1 MAALNQEGRK
11 CSARGE
17 ASRRT
22 TTSHWRGKS
31 DRGVVPMK
39 LPNKA
44 AGAIP
49 AAAEVVEGRP
59 RAQGEAEGV
68 SLAPHFEAEIASF
81 DAPHL
86 RRPLTLVAVDR
97 HYPRQEPYAV
107 VPHVRICAGGGE

>member
-1 MAALNQEGRK
+1 MHAGKQLVGNREIPLTCCGCTAWCK

-22 TTSHWRGKS
+22 TTSHRHGKS

-49 AAAEVVEGRP
+49 VAAEVVEGRP
-59 RAQGEAEGV
+59 RAKGKLEAHHL
-68 SLAPHFEAEIASF
+68 SRT
-81 DAPHL
+81 L
-86 RRPLTLVAVDR
+86 RRQHGKSLMLFTSDGRSLR
-97 HYPRQEPYAV
+97 WRL
-107 VPHVRICAGGGE
+107 IGNT